1 MEVQAMLIVLC
12 SALSIWSFVLTLV
25 YFKQQQFFARLTKG
39 INTKDLKS
47 VLEYLDKHLQ
57 DHKQELELI
66 HRTIKRDQE
75 QSKKSLQKYA
85 MKRFNPFDETGGD
98 QSFSLCLLNADN
110 EGFVVTSLHSRDT
123 TRVYAKVVSAKMK
136 STELSK
142 EEQEVLAQAMKGR

>member
-1 MEVQAMLIVLC
+1 MDVIFIVSILC
-12 SALSIWSFVLTLV
+12 ALLFIWSFVLTLV
-25 YFKQQQFFARLTKG
+25 YFKQQQFFAHLTKG
-39 INTKDLKS
+39 INTKDLRS

-66 HRTIKRDQE
+66 QRSIKRDQE

-85 MKRFNPFDETGGD
+85 MTRFNPFDETGGD

-123 TRVYAKVVSAKMK
+123 TRVYAKSVNAKIK
-136 STELSK
+136 NAELSK